1 MIMVPFAAI
10 RTVPI
15 AALAWYRLQWYT
27 WYRYSDISNFPHD
40 IYINVSGIK
49 EWLNQPH
56 RHYAEKNEALLQLP
70 ELLSGSEYLG
80 SEPDPKGRDYIIA
93 SHLFRTQIADD
104 TSWIIVNET
113 IWDDCWVHSVSDNI
127 PDINEEQD
135 LWTLLSG
142 SAIRRGILKSCV

>member
-1 MIMVPFAAI
+1 MHYCDCKG
-10 RTVPI
+10 TTK
-15 AALAWYRLQWYT
+15 LQLLQRVFQRMLT
-27 WYRYSDISNFPHD
+27 
-40 IYINVSGIK
+40 
-49 EWLNQPH
+49 
-56 RHYAEKNEALLQLP
+56 LQLP

-135 LWTLLSG
+135 L
-142 SAIRRGILKSCV
+142 

>member
-1 MIMVPFAAI
+1 MEIQPAI
-10 RTVPI
+10 RQRRKEIRDEAKRILLERP
-15 AALAWYRLQWYT
+15 LYHPY
-27 WYRYSDISNFPHD
+27 FPHD

-135 LWTLLSG
+135 L
-142 SAIRRGILKSCV
+142 

>member
-1 MIMVPFAAI
+1 MKIQPAVRQRRKEI
-10 RTVPI
+10 RDEAKLVLLGKVLYHP
-15 AALAWYRLQWYT
+15 Y
-27 WYRYSDISNFPHD
+27 FPHD

-56 RHYAEKNEALLQLP
+56 KHYAEKNEALLQL
-70 ELLSGSEYLG
+70 
-80 SEPDPKGRDYIIA
+80 PKGRDYIIA

-113 IWDDCWVHSVSDNI
+113 IWDECWVHSVSDNI

-135 LWTLLSG
+135 L
-142 SAIRRGILKSCV
+142 